1 MKYSRQRRQY
11 KSLLSQL
18 ILGYWWSLLI
28 YAALFCSVC
37 KTTYWL
43 SVTSEWN
50 SNLLLGNH
58 KPGIW
63 THIKLYIV
71 RIKLLLMFISSCVS
85 RVHRDS
91 SCHSNIWQRFWHW
104 TCLQCWE
111 ATVNQSV
118 SSFIQHMG
126 GVADVQS
133 MLTALLMQTDSELF
147 LCNLQGRIWWEH
159 KIPFVLPK
167 INEWKHS

>member
-1 MKYSRQRRQY
+1 MLPSFVQ
-11 KSLLSQL
+11 
-18 ILGYWWSLLI
+18 
-28 YAALFCSVC
+28 SV
-37 KTTYWL
+37 KLPIDSVWRVSGT
-43 SVTSEWN
+43 VTSCWAIT
-50 SNLLLGNH
+50 STGV
-58 KPGIW
+58 W
-63 THIKLYIV
+63 THIKLHIV
-71 RIKLLLMFISSCVS
+71 RIELLLMFISSCVS

-91 SCHSNIWQRFWHW
+91 GCHSNIWQRFWHW
-104 TCLQCWE
+104 KCLQCWE

-126 GVADVQS
+126 GAADVRS

-147 LCNLQGRIWWEH
+147 LCNLQRRIWWEH